1 MEINMKYKKIVKG
14 IFKERPNR
22 FIAHVEIDGK
32 LEIVHVKNTGRCK
45 EILKPGVTVYLEE
58 SDNPKR
64 KTKYDLV
71 AAVKEELPCDNKIIN
86 IDSQVPNQVADEWL
100 KKGNVFSEN
109 AVIKREVTYGDSR
122 FDFYI
127 EDGERKAFLE
137 VKGVTLEHD
146 GRASFPDAPTLRGV
160 KHINELIKC
169 MEEGY
174 EAYILF
180 VIQMKGIKS
189 FSPNDETHS
198 EFGGALRSAVKAG
211 VKVVAMDCEVR
222 ENGLEIRDEVE
233 VRLHGRG
240 DKE

>member
-32 LEIVHVKNTGRCK
+32 LEVVHVKNTGRCR
-45 EILKPGVTVYLEE
+45 EILKPGVIVYLEE
-58 SDNPKR
+58 SDNPNR

-71 AAVKEELPCDNKIIN
+71 AAVKEELPWENKIIN
-86 IDSQVPNQVADEWL
+86 IDSQVPNQVAEEWL
-100 KKGNVFSEN
+100 KNGNIFSSE

-180 VIQMKGIKS
+180 VIQMKGIHT
-189 FSPNDETHS
+189 FSPNDKTHP
-198 EFGGALRSAVKAG
+198 EFGGALRKAVAAG
-211 VKVVAMDCEVR
+211 VNVIAMDCEVW
-222 ENGLEIRDEVE
+222 EDGLEIRDEVE
-233 VRLHGRG
+233 VRL
-240 DKE
+240 